1 MKSGVWLIATALAL
15 SLSLP
20 AQAAEKLKVV
30 ASFSILG
37 DLAAEIGGEHVE
49 VRTLVGPDGD
59 SHTFEPSPSDAKALG
74 GAAVL
79 VENGLGLEGWLGRL
93 VSVSGFKGETVV
105 ASEGVKTIAF
115 EGGAAGHDHHGHEHD
130 GHDHHGEDHHDHA
143 GHDHA
148 GHDHGDHDHDRH
160 EGHGHA
166 VDPHAWQNPLNGV
179 VYVENIV
186 AGLSKAD
193 PHHAADYRARGD
205 QLAAALRA
213 IDTRFKA
220 EFAAIPEARRKI
232 VSSHDAF
239 GYFADAYGIRFVAPE
254 GVSTESE
261 ASAADVARIIRQIR
275 ADGITALF
283 AESITD
289 PRLLKQIAR
298 ETDVTIGGALYSD
311 ALSPPDGPA
320 PTYLK
325 MFEHNG
331 AALLAAMQGG

>member
-1 MKSGVWLIATALAL
+1 MKSSPWLIAAALAL
-15 SLSLP
+15 VVALP

-37 DLAAEIGGEHVE
+37 DLVSEVGGDHVE

-59 SHTFEPSPSDAKALG
+59 AHTFEPSPSDAKALG

-93 VSVSGFKGETVV
+93 VTVSGFKGETVV
-105 ASEGVKTIAF
+105 ASEGVRTIAF
-115 EGGAAGHDHHGHEHD
+115 KGGDAHGAEEAAHGDEAGHDPS
-130 GHDHHGEDHHDHA
+130 

-148 GHDHGDHDHDRH
+148 AH
-160 EGHGHA
+160 EGHSHD

-179 VYVENIV
+179 LYVRNIV

-193 PHHAADYRARGD
+193 PAHAADYKARGD
-205 QLAAALRA
+205 QLAAALQA
-213 IDTRFKA
+213 VDARFKA

-232 VSSHDAF
+232 VTSHDAF
-239 GYFADAYGIRFVAPE
+239 GYFADAYGIQFAAPE

-261 ASAADVARIIRQIR
+261 ASAADVAKIIRQIK
-275 ADGITALF
+275 AENIKALF
-283 AESITD
+283 AENITD
-289 PRLLKQIAR
+289 PRLLNQIAR
-298 ETDVTIGGALYSD
+298 ETGVKIGGALYSD
-311 ALSPPDGPA
+311 ALSSPEGPA

-325 MFEHNG
+325 MFENNG
-331 AALLAAMQGG
+331 AALLAAMKDG